1 MVPGEANVARKT
13 CARDRQEYFQ
23 GYLARCL
30 LVLINY
36 LSFSDRTGIRMH
48 QDDKRLTSPII
59 FIGPG
64 RSGSTIIS
72 EVIFAH
78 ETLAWPSNHLEY
90 LPRVP
95 LVNLL
100 RPVFDNPYWSL
111 IGEMGQ
117 LNKTRLLNSLLPLPA
132 EAFPF
137 WESLTRPEIDFSRGF
152 LLDQVANEEEQ
163 RRIRS
168 TIARL
173 VSWQGKQRFAMKL
186 TGPGRIGYLQSI
198 FPDARFVNVIRDPVA
213 TVRSLLAV
221 PFWKDL
227 GMHRLWWTGA
237 YSNAELNKFEAIRD
251 DPVAATAFQ
260 LAKVL
265 KTTQQEALRCGANL
279 LTVHYEQ
286 FVENPSQ
293 AVQQI
298 CAFLDLSVS
307 DNLQRKLAQ
316 TTVHD
321 RNRQKSVHDHNNA
334 GTVLKIIGESGL

>member
-1 MVPGEANVARKT
+1 
-13 CARDRQEYFQ
+13 
-23 GYLARCL
+23 
-30 LVLINY
+30 
-36 LSFSDRTGIRMH
+36 MH

-72 EVIFAH
+72 EIIFAH

-100 RPVFDNPYWSL
+100 RPVFDNRYWSL
-111 IGEMGQ
+111 IGEKGQ

-321 RNRQKSVHDHNNA
+321 RNRQKRVHDHNNA